1 MGLETSGDSGNA
13 PTEMR
18 IGSLNPG
25 RMLLSKL
32 IFDQLGISTAGKPV
46 MSKFSSMCVTACLL
60 FIGGTSSAALG
71 ATAPPD
77 FAPSGSVSW
86 IRIGEAVFKPPL
98 SGYGPVNDDPAHPT
112 ISNDDFRKTGA
123 QPTFPVADL
132 SNPILQ
138 PWVREQ
144 LRKRNEDVLAGKPGF
159 GPQWPRGIPGFLLYG
174 VQPVYIVQGP
184 REVLM
189 TWQGDH
195 QIRHIYL
202 NVPHLVNVK
211 PSWYGDSVGHY
222 DGDMLVVDTIGLNN
236 KTYIDGYLTPH
247 TEKLHVVERFHMI
260 NGGTTLEVNV
270 HVEDP
275 GAFTMPW
282 DAVQRY
288 RRVEPEKAENPLVV
302 ADDGTSSA
310 NLAGPMLE
318 SSCAENN
325 NSYFGGDAL
334 PIPQA
339 NRPDF

>member
-1 MGLETSGDSGNA
+1 M
-13 PTEMR
+13 
-18 IGSLNPG
+18 
-25 RMLLSKL
+25 SKL
-32 IFDQLGISTAGKPV
+32 TPIFITVSLFCSGTTLGPAFCAS
-46 MSKFSSMCVTACLL
+46 
-60 FIGGTSSAALG
+60 
-71 ATAPPD
+71 APPD

-86 IRIGEAVFKPPL
+86 IRIGEAVFKQPAI
-98 SGYGPVNDDPAHPT
+98 GPGPITDDAAHPT
-112 ISNDDFRKTGA
+112 ISNDDFRRTGA

-144 LRKRNEDVLAGKPGF
+144 LRKRNTDVLAGKAGF
-159 GPQWPRGIPGFLLYG
+159 GPQQSCWPRGVPGFLLYG

-184 REVLM
+184 KEVLM
-189 TWQGDH
+189 TWQADH

-202 NVPHLVNVK
+202 NVPHSAKMK
-211 PSWYGDSVGHY
+211 PSWYGDAVGHY
-222 DGDMLVVDTIGLNN
+222 EGSTLVVDTIGLNE

-247 TEKLHVVERFHMI
+247 TDKLHVIERFHLI
-260 NGGTTLEVNV
+260 DDGKTLEVNV

-288 RRVEPEKAENPLVV
+288 RRVEPAKAENALVV
-302 ADDGTSSA
+302 VDDGTTSSGV
-310 NLAGPMLE
+310 AGPMLE

-325 NSYFGGDAL
+325 VSYFGNDTL

-339 NRPDF
+339 NTLDF

>member
-1 MGLETSGDSGNA
+1 
-13 PTEMR
+13 
-18 IGSLNPG
+18 
-25 RMLLSKL
+25 
-32 IFDQLGISTAGKPV
+32 
-46 MSKFSSMCVTACLL
+46 
-60 FIGGTSSAALG
+60 
-71 ATAPPD
+71 
-77 FAPSGSVSW
+77 
-86 IRIGEAVFKPPL
+86 
-98 SGYGPVNDDPAHPT
+98 
-112 ISNDDFRKTGA
+112 
-123 QPTFPVADL
+123 
-132 SNPILQ
+132 
-138 PWVREQ
+138 
-144 LRKRNEDVLAGKPGF
+144 
-159 GPQWPRGIPGFLLYG
+159 
-174 VQPVYIVQGP
+174 
-184 REVLM
+184 
-189 TWQGDH
+189 
-195 QIRHIYL
+195 
-202 NVPHLVNVK
+202 
-211 PSWYGDSVGHY
+211 
-222 DGDMLVVDTIGLNN
+222 MLVVDTIGLNN

-282 DAVQRY
+282 DAIQRY